1 MKPEEFVEMTAG
13 LLTSREN
20 AEHGSPL
27 TPEATLDSL
36 IGVARDLAAQAF
48 ARSAGLSAG
57 ELFDVL
63 GGSIM
68 KITAGAGVLVRHGG
82 KEVRVARVDVRD
94 DAIVLDL
101 MDDEEKT

>member
-27 TPEATLDSL
+27 TPEATLDSM
-36 IGVARDLAAQAF
+36 IGVARNISAQTF
-48 ARSAGLSAG
+48 ASVDGLTVT

-63 GGSIM
+63 GCGIM
-68 KITAGAGVLVRHGG
+68 SCGRDACVVVRHKGV
-82 KEVRVARVDVRD
+82 EVAVSKVDVRE
-94 DAIVLDL
+94 DAVVLD
-101 MDDEEKT
+101 MMTVEGG